1 MSLLAGSKEHLPG
14 DQFRENTTDR
24 PHIDSKCIILVLEK
38 HLRRPIP
45 QGDNTSSVHSV
56 LRFGIQCPSEPKI
69 SDLDL
74 SFFWNEDIGTFDIT
88 MCNVHL
94 LVQVLKT
101 LQKLL
106 HHIFDL
112 WKLKLDFFIDQPRHI
127 IWHVV
132 KQKVEITPLLI
143 LGRRYTKMLATIQD
157 LRLEFKT

>member
-1 MSLLAGSKEHLPG
+1 
-14 DQFRENTTDR
+14 
-24 PHIDSKCIILVLEK
+24 
-38 HLRRPIP
+38 
-45 QGDNTSSVHSV
+45 
-56 LRFGIQCPSEPKI
+56 
-69 SDLDL
+69 
-74 SFFWNEDIGTFDIT
+74 